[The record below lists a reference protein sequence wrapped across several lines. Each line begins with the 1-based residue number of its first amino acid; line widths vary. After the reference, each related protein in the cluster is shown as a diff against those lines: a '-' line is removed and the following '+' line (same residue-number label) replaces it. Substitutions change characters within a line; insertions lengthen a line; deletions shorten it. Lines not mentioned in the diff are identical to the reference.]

1 MPKTPRNWDWRNEET
16 HSYCRA
22 VTGGTPCA
30 TKSGNM
36 KKRMVIAGGSGFIG
50 SALAADWL
58 ARGGEAVVL
67 TRSPRQ
73 RPDGAIEAK
82 WDGVHIGEWIQYL
95 NGADAVVGL
104 AGKNINCRHT
114 PEAVRELAE
123 SRVGTVETVAAG
135 IAHVTKPPR
144 VWIQASAIGFYGNRG
159 DTDLDEHSSNGD
171 GALAGICRQWES
183 AFDSARVP
191 QTRKVLL
198 RIGVVLGR
206 DGGALPVLA
215 RLTRWFL
222 GGSAGNGRQFISWIH
237 LVDLT
242 RIFLESVN
250 RPDLAGTFNAVAPG
264 PVTNKEFMRQ
274 LRRTL
279 HRPWSPPAP
288 GLAVKLGTWMMGTEA
303 SLALDGC
310 RVLPKRIT
318 EAGFQFEFP
327 ELAGAL
333 KEIED
338 YG

>member
-1 MPKTPRNWDWRNEET
+1 M
-16 HSYCRA
+16 
-22 VTGGTPCA
+22 
-30 TKSGNM
+30 KS
-36 KKRMVIAGGSGFIG
+36 RMVIAGGSGFIG

-58 ARGGEAVVL
+58 ARGGEVVVL

-73 RPDGAIEAK
+73 RKDGAIEAQ

-95 NGADAVVGL
+95 NGAEAVVGL

-114 PEAVRELAE
+114 PEAVRQMAE
-123 SRVGTVETVAAG
+123 SRVSAVQTLAAG

-144 VWIQASAIGFYGNRG
+144 VWVQAGAIGFYGNRG
-159 DTDLDEHSSNGD
+159 DAVLDEHSSNGV
-171 GALAGICRQWES
+171 GALAGICREWES
-183 AFDSARVP
+183 AFEPARP
-191 QTRKVLL
+191 GQTRKILL

-215 RLTRWFL
+215 RLTKLFL

-237 LVDLT
+237 LADLT
-242 RIFLESVN
+242 RMFLESVN
-250 RPDLAGTFNAVAPG
+250 RPELAGTFNAVAPG

-274 LRRTL
+274 LRRAL

-288 GLAVKLGTWMMGTEA
+288 GLAVKIGTWLLGTEA

-310 RVLPKRIT
+310 RVLPKRFQ
-318 EAGFQFEFP
+318 EAGFQFQFP

-333 KEIED
+333 SEIER
-338 YG
+338 G